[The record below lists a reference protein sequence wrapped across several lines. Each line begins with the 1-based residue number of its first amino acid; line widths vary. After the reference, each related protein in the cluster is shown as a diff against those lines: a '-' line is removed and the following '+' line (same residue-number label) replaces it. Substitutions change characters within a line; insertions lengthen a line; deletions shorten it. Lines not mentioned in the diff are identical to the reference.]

1 MHHREHVAFAE
12 EAIQHGG
19 IVMTH
24 FAPSWW
30 SIAPAY
36 VTSEVNSYCATDL
49 EVLITRKCP
58 TLWVHSHIL
67 ARNGYR
73 IGETT
78 VVCNLPDTRAPT
90 TIHCWCMAS
99 LSAPSPPSS
108 LLHPR

>member
-58 TLWVHSHIL
+58 TLWFIATFSPETIAGLVKRRWS
-67 ARNGYR
+67 ATYR
-73 IGETT
+73 IRGHQ
-78 VVCNLPDTRAPT
+78 P
-90 TIHCWCMAS
+90 
-99 LSAPSPPSS
+99 LSIAGAW
-108 LLHPR
+108 LA